1 MDTSQYLS
9 MFLEESSDNLQLLNE
24 SLLILENNSE
34 DMEILNQIFRVAHTI
49 KGMAA
54 TMGYIKMAELT
65 HKMEDVLSKFREG
78 QLKVTHEVVTI
89 LFNCLDVLES
99 MVSDIAAGGDADL
112 EVDDIV
118 TQLVNIANGD
128 KNIEDEE
135 EKSSD
140 AIVNEKAVELGID
153 EYDIDI
159 LKEAVKNDFNT
170 FHIHIGLDEKTVLK
184 SARVFTLFQKLEE
197 YGEILKSNPNL
208 EDLEIENF
216 DFDIDLIFVTESSLE
231 TISNVVN
238 SISEIRQVEVTDI
251 RNVITDSNTNSE
263 EVVNEKAIE
272 LGLDE
277 YDIDILKEA
286 IKNDFNTV
294 HIHIGLDEKTVLKSA
309 RVFTLFQKLEEYGE
323 ILKSNP
329 SLEDLEAENFDFDI
343 DLIFVTKSSL
353 EIISNAVNSISE
365 IRQVEATDI
374 RNVVTNS
381 NTNSEEVV
389 NEKAIELGLDEY
401 DIDILKEAA
410 KNDFN
415 TFHIHIG
422 LDERTVLKSA
432 RVFTLFQ
439 KLEEHGEILKSDPN
453 LEDLE
458 VENFD
463 FDIDLIFV
471 TKSSLETISNVVNSI
486 SEIRQVEVTDI
497 RNVVTNDNINSEEI
511 VNEKAVELGIDE
523 YDTDILKEAIK
534 NGFNTFHIHIGLD
547 EKTVLKSARVFTLF
561 QKLEEYGEILK
572 SDPKLEDLEIE
583 NFDFDI
589 DLIFVTESSLE
600 TISNVVN
607 SISEIRQ
614 VEVIDISGIVKVGN
628 MNKENSA
635 SGKVEES
642 NKNEIAATR
651 VADST
656 LEKNSTE
663 SIRNKESSSKV
674 VDLKESKNNL
684 KAKTV
689 ETSPKTE
696 EANKKQPVR
705 PKNKGVG
712 QSVRVDLE
720 RLDNFMNM
728 VSELVIH
735 RTRLEQI
742 SANYKIVELNETLEQ
757 VARTT
762 TDLQDL
768 VMKIRMLPLDVVFN
782 RFPRMIRDLSMELNK
797 EIDFEIQGQDT
808 ELDRTVIE
816 EIGEPLIHLLR
827 NAADHGVESVEKR
840 ISQGKSASG
849 KIKLIAYSEGTKAVI
864 KVEDD
869 GSGIN
874 VEKVKAKAEKVGI
887 NTEGMSDSDVKNLI
901 FAQGFSTNEVVT
913 DISGRGVGMDVVK
926 TKISSLGGTV
936 DVFSEEGK
944 GTSFI
949 IKLPLTLQIIQSLL
963 VKIGTE
969 TMAISLGF
977 IDRVMEYKSEDIRKS
992 NNKEI
997 VVYNEKIFKLVRIN
1011 DKLDIESKDYGKKY
1025 IILAKVGENEVALV
1039 VDSLLGQKEI
1049 VIKPFGNILKSTKE
1063 YIGATIL
1070 GDGLVTLILDVAALI

>member
-24 SLLILENNSE
+24 SLLILENDSE

-54 TMGYIKMAELT
+54 TMGYTKMAELT

-78 QLKVTHEVVTI
+78 QLKVTHEVVTV
-89 LFNCLDVLES
+89 LFNCLDILES
-99 MVSDIAAGGDADL
+99 MVGDITDGGDGDL
-112 EVDDIV
+112 EINNIV
-118 TQLVNIANGD
+118 TQLVKIAEGNENIP
-128 KNIEDEE
+128 KEE
-135 EKSSD
+135 NSSD
-140 AIVNEKAVELGID
+140 AIKNKDKEVVQDIMGSEESVDLGLD
-153 EYDIDI
+153 EYDIDT
-159 LKEAVKNDFNT
+159 LKEALKNNFNT
-170 FHIHIGLDEKTVLK
+170 FHVHVGLDEKTILK
-184 SARVFTLFQKLEE
+184 SARAFILFQTLEE
-197 YGEILKSNPNL
+197 NGEILKSNPKL
-208 EDLEIENF
+208 EDLESENF
-216 DFDIDLIFVTESSLE
+216 DFDIDLVFVTETSQD
-231 TISNVVN
+231 IIRN
-238 SISEIRQVEVTDI
+238 SINGISEIRQVEVRDI
-251 RNVITDSNTNSE
+251 SSLVKNGNGISN
-263 EVVNEKAIE
+263 
-272 LGLDE
+272 G
-277 YDIDILKEA
+277 KEA
-286 IKNDFNTV
+286 
-294 HIHIGLDEKTVLKSA
+294 
-309 RVFTLFQKLEEYGE
+309 
-323 ILKSNP
+323 
-329 SLEDLEAENFDFDI
+329 
-343 DLIFVTKSSL
+343 
-353 EIISNAVNSISE
+353 
-365 IRQVEATDI
+365 
-374 RNVVTNS
+374 
-381 NTNSEEVV
+381 
-389 NEKAIELGLDEY
+389 
-401 DIDILKEAA
+401 
-410 KNDFN
+410 
-415 TFHIHIG
+415 
-422 LDERTVLKSA
+422 
-432 RVFTLFQ
+432 
-439 KLEEHGEILKSDPN
+439 
-453 LEDLE
+453 
-458 VENFD
+458 
-463 FDIDLIFV
+463 
-471 TKSSLETISNVVNSI
+471 
-486 SEIRQVEVTDI
+486 
-497 RNVVTNDNINSEEI
+497 
-511 VNEKAVELGIDE
+511 
-523 YDTDILKEAIK
+523 
-534 NGFNTFHIHIGLD
+534 
-547 EKTVLKSARVFTLF
+547 
-561 QKLEEYGEILK
+561 
-572 SDPKLEDLEIE
+572 
-583 NFDFDI
+583 
-589 DLIFVTESSLE
+589 
-600 TISNVVN
+600 
-607 SISEIRQ
+607 
-614 VEVIDISGIVKVGN
+614 
-628 MNKENSA
+628 
-635 SGKVEES
+635 
-642 NKNEIAATR
+642 NEIAATTL
-651 VADST
+651 ATST
-656 LEKNSTE
+656 KATNTVEIAKD
-663 SIRNKESSSKV
+663 KESSNKV
-674 VDLKESKNNL
+674 VELKESKNNL

-689 ETSPKTE
+689 ETAPSTKE
-696 EANKKQPVR
+696 ENKKQPVKH
-705 PKNKGVG
+705 KNKGVG

-742 SANYKIVELNETLEQ
+742 SANHKIVELNETLEE

-827 NAADHGVESVEKR
+827 NAADHGVESAEKR
-840 ISQGKSASG
+840 ISQGKPAAG

-887 NTEGMSDSDVKNLI
+887 NTEGMSDNDIKNLI
-901 FAQGFSTNEVVT
+901 FSQGFSTNEVVT

-977 IDRVMEYKSEDIRKS
+977 IDRVMEYNPEEIKRT

-997 VVYNEKIFKLVRIN
+997 VVYNDKVFKLVRIN

-1025 IILAKVGENEVALV
+1025 VILAKVGENEVALV

-1049 VIKPFGNILKSTKE
+1049 VIKTFGNILKSTKE